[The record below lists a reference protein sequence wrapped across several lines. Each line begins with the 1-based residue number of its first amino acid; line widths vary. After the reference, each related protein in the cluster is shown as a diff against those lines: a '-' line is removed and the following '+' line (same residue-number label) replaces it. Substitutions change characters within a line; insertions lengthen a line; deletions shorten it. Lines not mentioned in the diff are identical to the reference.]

1 MRHSD
6 GKGSPAVPRS
16 SRSAP
21 PARPLYQRIADR
33 LQAELDKG
41 RIAPGD
47 RLPAERLLADRFG
60 VNRQTVRQALQLLR
74 ERGVVTTGRRGT
86 RAAAVPAALPQQVIA
101 TAAVP
106 PEGFENSLGVLRTA
120 PAPVDIA
127 CLLGLTPG
135 APTLVHERVEQAPGD
150 QLADATSYF
159 SPVALAEIPQ
169 LAEHRRASPE
179 PHRGNLRGLYQ
190 WMIDADLRPHRRDTI
205 GLAPVRSCRPAS
217 AAQAKLT
224 IRRTIADQHGR
235 VLEITDLQLPP
246 GPARLVYDFALPGT

>member
-1 MRHSD
+1 M
-6 GKGSPAVPRS
+6 PRS

-21 PARPLYQRIADR
+21 PALPLYQRIADK

-47 RLPAERLLADRFG
+47 RLPAERLLAARFG

-74 ERGVVTTGRRGT
+74 DRGLVTTGHRGT
-86 RAAAVPAALPQQVIA
+86 RAATVPAALPQQAID
-101 TAAVP
+101 TAAGTP
-106 PEGFENSLGVLRTA
+106 ASLSHPDGVLRTA
-120 PAPVDIA
+120 PAPVDIC

-135 APTLVHERVEQAPGD
+135 TPTLVHQRVEQAPGD

-159 SPVALAEIPQ
+159 SPIALAEIPQ
-169 LAEHRRASPE
+169 LAEHRRSSPE

-205 GLAPVRSCRPAS
+205 DLTPLHSPRPA
-217 AAQAKLT
+217 AADQAKLT

-246 GPARLVYDFALPGT
+246 GPAQLVYDFALPGA

>member
-1 MRHSD
+1 M
-6 GKGSPAVPRS
+6 PRS

-21 PARPLYQRIADR
+21 PARPLYQRIADQ

-74 ERGVVTTGRRGT
+74 DRRMVTTGRRGT
-86 RAAAVPAALPQQVIA
+86 RAAVVPVALPGQLID
-101 TAAVP
+101 TAPVT
-106 PEGFENSLGVLRTA
+106 PEGIDDDFGVLRTA
-120 PAPVDIA
+120 PAPVDIS

-135 APTLVHERVEQAPGD
+135 TPTLVHQRVEQAPGA
-150 QLADATSYF
+150 QLANATSYF
-159 SPVALAEIPQ
+159 SPVALAEIPR

-205 GLAPVRSCRPAS
+205 DLTPVHNPRPA
-217 AAQAKLT
+217 APDQAKLT

-235 VLEITDLQLPP
+235 VLEVTDLQLPP
-246 GPARLVYDFALPGT
+246 GPAQLVYEFALPGT

>member
-1 MRHSD
+1 M
-6 GKGSPAVPRS
+6 PRS

-74 ERGVVTTGRRGT
+74 ERGMVTTGRRGT
-86 RAAAVPAALPQQVIA
+86 RAAAVPAALPQQVID

-135 APTLVHERVEQAPGD
+135 TPTLVHQRVEPVPGD

-159 SPVALAEIPQ
+159 SPIALAEIPQ
-169 LAEHRRASPE
+169 LAEHRRSPE

-205 GLAPVRSCRPAS
+205 DLTPVHDPRPA
-217 AAQAKLT
+217 AADQVKPT

-235 VLEITDLQLPP
+235 VLEITDLRLPP
-246 GPARLVYDFALPGT
+246 GPARLVYDFALPSI